1 MITQTLKLNLIPGQV
16 LPRVNVSQYDAG
28 TRTLQMLLY
37 NGDQAFNI
45 PTGYGGFVQGTKP
58 DRTGF
63 QYAATVTEGSN
74 VVTLVVTQQ
83 MAAVSGEVTC
93 ELVIA
98 NGNDRIATVNF
109 ILYVEPAALA
119 DDTVISETEL
129 PLIEEAAELAQR
141 IDGIAA
147 DVEADADRAE
157 AAADNAETWVSNYPR
172 IGQNGNWFVFDTTTE
187 TFVDTGVSATGPQ
200 GPQGDDGPTGPQGPT
215 GPTGNG
221 IVSITKT
228 GTSGLVDTYTITFT
242 DGTTT
247 TFTVTNGQDGQGSGD
262 MTKAVY
268 DSTNAVADAG
278 GIVAYVAAHSGAGTL
293 AGLDDVTLSSL
304 AAGDTLV
311 YNPTTQRWENST
323 VIQTLSNQ
331 VNEHTTALASKV
343 NTSDIANNLTTT
355 TSGKVLDARQGKTL
369 NDSIASLTNTVS
381 SKADSST
388 VTALSTSVSNM
399 HKVTRLSVSTSGW
412 TSDTSSQSGTTLYK
426 KSVALNHA
434 YVESPS
440 VDIGASGVLPT
451 SAQQEAYD
459 LLQYV
464 TCDSAIPRLY
474 LYASAI
480 PTTAFYINVEGVD

>member
-45 PTGYGGFVQGTKP
+45 PVGYGGFVQGTKP

-83 MAAVSGEVTC
+83 MTAVSGEVTC

-98 NGNDRIATVNF
+98 SGDDRIATVNF

-157 AAADNAETWVSNYPR
+157 AAVEHYPY
-172 IGQNGNWFVFDTTTE
+172 IGANGNWYVFDLQTE
-187 TFVDTGVSATGPQ
+187 QFVDTTIAATGPQ
-200 GPQGDDGPTGPQGPT
+200 GPTGPTGPQGPT
-215 GPTGNG
+215 GPTGPTGNG
-221 IVSITKT
+221 IQSITKT
-228 GTSGLVDTYTITFT
+228 GTSGLVDTYTILFT
-242 DGTTT
+242 NGTTT

-278 GIVAYVAAHSGAGTL
+278 GIASYVSSAISGKADTADLGTAAYKDSTNAVTSGSADLVESGAVYTKTQAL
-293 AGLDDVTLSSL
+293 KSEIQALD
-304 AAGDTLV
+304 
-311 YNPTTQRWENST
+311 
-323 VIQTLSNQ
+323 
-331 VNEHTTALASKV
+331 
-343 NTSDIANNLTTT
+343 
-355 TSGKVLDARQGKTL
+355 
-369 NDSIASLTNTVS
+369 S
-381 SKADSST
+381 SKADKVLIITLPNVSSSK
-388 VTALSTSVSNM
+388 LSF
-399 HKVTRLSVSTSGW
+399 
-412 TSDTSSQSGTTLYK
+412 TSSDVAAIANITANHVLTGYCVFSNPSAQGSDWTITTATNSIVIQGTVSGTTNLTLGFIEK
-426 KSVALNHA
+426 A
-434 YVESPS
+434 
-440 VDIGASGVLPT
+440 
-451 SAQQEAYD
+451 
-459 LLQYV
+459 
-464 TCDSAIPRLY
+464 
-474 LYASAI
+474 
-480 PTTAFYINVEGVD
+480 